1 MTATI
6 LDTIALNYLGA
17 AVAASASINANST
30 IIDTAGYDGCL
41 FLCPITDC
49 VATGVGT
56 MKVQQNTANSGTG
69 MTDATGA
76 SAQATSAADDD
87 LNGKLLAI
95 DVYRPQKRY
104 LRINRAS
111 VTANIAYGD
120 VTAILYK
127 GRKAPVTQDAT
138 QVAASTIVT
147 SPA

>member
-1 MTATI
+1 MTATM
-6 LDTIALNYLGA
+6 LDTVALNYLGA
-17 AVAASASINANST
+17 AVVAGAAINNNST

-41 FLCPITDC
+41 LLCPITDC
-49 VATGVGT
+49 VATGVAT

-87 LNGKLLAI
+87 MNGKFLAI
-95 DVYRPQKRY
+95 DIFRPQKRY
-104 LRINRAS
+104 LRVNRAS
-111 VTANIAYGD
+111 ATANIAYGD

-127 GRKAPVTQDAT
+127 GRKAPVTQDST

-147 SPA
+147 SPS